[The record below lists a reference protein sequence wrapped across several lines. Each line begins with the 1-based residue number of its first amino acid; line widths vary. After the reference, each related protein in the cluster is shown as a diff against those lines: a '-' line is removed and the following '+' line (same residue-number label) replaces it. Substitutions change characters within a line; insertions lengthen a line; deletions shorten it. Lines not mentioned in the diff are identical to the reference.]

1 MSRKSVYITFW
12 SINFRNRE
20 KINQYL
26 SQNNMIKNNL
36 KFLITYS
43 YIENFQTNNY
53 QSNLAENQIQNI
65 LLQINCDF

>member
-1 MSRKSVYITFW
+1 
-12 SINFRNRE
+12 
-20 KINQYL
+20 
-26 SQNNMIKNNL
+26 MIKNNL